1 MRIPSNI
8 LRFVSANAPTI
19 MTAVAVAGVFTTA
32 VLTGKASVEAHEAV
46 QTKQTDLGRK
56 LEKKEFFKLCW
67 PYFVPPVLSA
77 AATVTSVIGASTT
90 LNKRNAALLSLYGA
104 ADTALTEYK
113 SKMVE
118 ILGEKKA
125 GEVTSAV
132 SKDRID
138 RKEQGSEVLIVGS
151 GEALFHDSMSGRY
164 FFSTV
169 DKLQAIRN
177 EINAE
182 VIHQN
187 YVFLNKLYS
196 DVGLSTTVLGDQVGW
211 NYDRMLEFEFIPI
224 MSADNKP
231 CLDVVYRVTPSPYNI
246 H

>member
-77 AATVTSVIGASTT
+77 AATVASVIGASTT

-118 ILGEKKA
+118 ILGAVLSDGLPAVEAACAEAIDHGVHSAELPSVA
-125 GEVTSAV
+125 GLGAPVFPGF
-132 SKDRID
+132 DIPP
-138 RKEQGSEVLIVGS
+138 SEIP
-151 GEALFHDSMSGRY
+151 A
-164 FFSTV
+164 
-169 DKLQAIRN
+169 
-177 EINAE
+177 
-182 VIHQN
+182 
-187 YVFLNKLYS
+187 
-196 DVGLSTTVLGDQVGW
+196 DVA
-211 NYDRMLEFEFIPI
+211 P
-224 MSADNKP
+224 
-231 CLDVVYRVTPSPYNI
+231 
-246 H
+246 